1 MYASTTPLKSET
13 LTHYLQLS
21 EIAKQEE
28 ALILSHFTA
37 DDALEI
43 GLAIRNR
50 LRALSHLSAV
60 VNITLANSNN
70 LLFHAVSRP
79 GLQPDNDIWVA
90 RKRRTVQR
98 WGVSTWFMHN
108 KMHGDEEA
116 FKKKY
121 MLGESAGDYA
131 IHGGGVPVRVHGVE
145 GIVGV
150 IVVSG
155 LKQHEDH
162 QAVVEGLED
171 FIRGSEKEPRSPT
184 QTLVEESPAY

>member
-1 MYASTTPLKSET
+1 MSTRPLREAPRD
-13 LTHYLQLS
+13 LS
-21 EIAKQEE
+21 IIARQEE
-28 ALILSHFTA
+28 ALILPHFNA

-43 GLAIRNR
+43 GLALRNR
-50 LRALSHLSAV
+50 LRALSQLSAV
-60 VNITLANSNN
+60 VNISLANSNN

-79 GLQPDNDIWVA
+79 GVQPDNDIWVA
-90 RKRRTVQR
+90 RKRKTVLR

-108 KMHGDEEA
+108 KLHGDEDA

-121 MLGESAGDYA
+121 MLGESAGEYA

-162 QAVVEGLED
+162 QVVVEGLEEY
-171 FIRGSEKEPRSPT
+171 IEGLNKR
-184 QTLVEESPAY
+184 A

>member
-1 MYASTTPLKSET
+1 MSTRPLHEAPRD
-13 LTHYLQLS
+13 LS
-21 EIAKQEE
+21 IIARQEE
-28 ALILSHFTA
+28 ALILPHFNA

-43 GLAIRNR
+43 GLALRNR
-50 LRALSHLSAV
+50 LRALSQLSAV
-60 VNITLANSNN
+60 VNISLANSNN

-79 GLQPDNDIWVA
+79 GVQPDNDIWVA
-90 RKRRTVQR
+90 RKRKTVLR

-108 KMHGDEEA
+108 KLHGDEDA

-121 MLGESAGDYA
+121 MLGESAGEYA

-162 QAVVEGLED
+162 QVVVEGLEEY
-171 FIRGSEKEPRSPT
+171 IEGLNKR
-184 QTLVEESPAY
+184 A